1 MQQRPR
7 PITIIS
13 WFFIIFG
20 IIALFAGLLPYG
32 NMTLAQSVADLKHHW
47 MVHLSRFLMIVA
59 GVFMLKGRNWARWLL
74 VVWMAFHIVIS
85 ALNSMLMLL
94 MHVVIFS
101 VILYFVFRR
110 QSSAYFAPD
119 NT

>member
-1 MQQRPR
+1 MDRRPR

-20 IIALFAGLLPYG
+20 VIALISGLLPYHEM
-32 NMTLAQSVADLKHHW
+32 NMAQGIADLKRHW
-47 MVHLSRFLMIVA
+47 MVHLSRILMIVA

-85 ALNSMLMLL
+85 ALNGMLMLS

-101 VILYFVFRR
+101 LILYFVFRR
-110 QSSAYFAPD
+110 QSSAYFAAD